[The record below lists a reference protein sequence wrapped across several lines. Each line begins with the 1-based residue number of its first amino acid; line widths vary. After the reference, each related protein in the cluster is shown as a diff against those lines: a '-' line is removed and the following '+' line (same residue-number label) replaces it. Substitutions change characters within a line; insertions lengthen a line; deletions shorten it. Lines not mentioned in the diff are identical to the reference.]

1 MGSEPYQRLSSLL
14 QYNFNHK
21 IWQEENPEKTQK
33 ILQGFQLLYQHNE
46 NKNVD
51 IENMYKIINEII
63 RIIIDDEKTK
73 QMEPPKI
80 PKSTAKD
87 YHGFNQ
93 RELMKI
99 IKCNNLNES
108 ALKLLK
114 ILSNLYNS
122 ENKELILHR
131 TTKIFF

>member
-1 MGSEPYQRLSSLL
+1 
-14 QYNFNHK
+14 
-21 IWQEENPEKTQK
+21 
-33 ILQGFQLLYQHNE
+33 
-46 NKNVD
+46 
-51 IENMYKIINEII
+51 MYKLINEII
-63 RIIIDDEKTK
+63 NIIINDEKTK

-80 PKSTAKD
+80 SKSTAKD

-99 IKCNNLNES
+99 IKGNNLNES

-122 ENKELILHR
+122 ENKELLLHR
-131 TTKIFF
+131 TTKIFFFKKERNNRIIFRLKKIINITGNNNGAR